1 MAVLSLILL
10 ACDWR
15 DLGTEDLAPPLPPL
29 QLAVPRSHKSCRVW
43 TKITSLSH
51 SIADDMGW
59 RANKSDTRMRI
70 LGCGVCGVC
79 GVSVLAAFKPR
90 RRMLDAAF
98 PPFPIKAS
106 CANWSSTLLVK
117 LGERIELDSL
127 SVVLEFRCFGAQL
140 RKGIMPDELKY
151 HRPESNL
158 ASCPSLV
165 FSCPTS
171 TGRHKQHTAKR
182 QAPKKC

>member
-1 MAVLSLILL
+1 MTWDDEQIRVTPGCGFWAVESVEFQFWLHLSL
-10 ACDWR
+10 A
-15 DLGTEDLAPPLPPL
+15 GEG
-29 QLAVPRSHKSCRVW
+29 S
-43 TKITSLSH
+43 
-51 SIADDMGW
+51 
-59 RANKSDTRMRI
+59 
-70 LGCGVCGVC
+70 
-79 GVSVLAAFKPR
+79 
-90 RRMLDAAF
+90 DAAF

-127 SVVLEFRCFGAQL
+127 SVVLEFRWFGEQL
-140 RKGIMPDELKY
+140 RKGIMPDQLKY
-151 HRPESNL
+151 HLPESNL

>member
-1 MAVLSLILL
+1 
-10 ACDWR
+10 
-15 DLGTEDLAPPLPPL
+15 
-29 QLAVPRSHKSCRVW
+29 
-43 TKITSLSH
+43 
-51 SIADDMGW
+51 
-59 RANKSDTRMRI
+59 MRI
-70 LGCGVCGVC
+70 LGCGVC

-90 RRMLDAAF
+90 RRRLDAAF

-127 SVVLEFRCFGAQL
+127 SVVLEFRWFGAQL
-140 RKGIMPDELKY
+140 RKGIFFSDQLKY
-151 HRPESNL
+151 HLPESNL